1 MKMKNSDHLPLY
13 GVGPLYG
20 GIVAALTVAGCVAGS
35 LISFGK
41 VPTLRIPLLILGIL
55 LILYSVSLW
64 VRAVIVAKLDDN
76 IKENRL
82 VTGGVY
88 AHVRN
93 PIYSAI
99 MFAGTGALCITG
111 NLLFPPLFFV
121 FWTLMTVM
129 MKSTEE
135 KWLTERFGKEYI
147 NYCKR
152 TNRAIPWFAKKGDKK

>member
-1 MKMKNSDHLPLY
+1 MKNSDHLPLF

-35 LISFGK
+35 LVPFGR
-41 VPTLRIPLLILGIL
+41 VPQAKIPLLVFGIF
-55 LILYSVSLW
+55 LIVYGVSLW
-64 VRAVIVAKLDDN
+64 IRAVIVAKLDDG

-99 MFAGTGALCITG
+99 MFACTGALCIAG
-111 NLLFPPLFFV
+111 NLLFLPLFFV
-121 FWTLMTVM
+121 FWVLMTVM
-129 MKSTEE
+129 MKKTEE
-135 KWLTERFGKEYI
+135 KWLTERFGKDYI

-152 TNRAIPWFAKKGDKK
+152 VNRAIPWFAKKGDKK

>member
-1 MKMKNSDHLPLY
+1 MKMKNTAHLPLF

-20 GIVAALTVAGCVAGS
+20 AIVAALTVAGCVAGS
-35 LISFGK
+35 LVPFGR
-41 VPTLRIPLLILGIL
+41 VPQAKIPLLVFGIF
-55 LILYSVSLW
+55 LIVYGASLW
-64 VRAVIVAKLDDN
+64 VRAVLVAKLDDG

-121 FWTLMTVM
+121 FWALMTVM
-129 MKSTEE
+129 MKNTEE

>member
-1 MKMKNSDHLPLY
+1 MKEIDHLPLF

-20 GIVAALTVAGCVAGS
+20 AITVALTVAGCVVGS
-35 LISFGK
+35 LISLGK
-41 VPTLRIPLLILGIL
+41 VPELKIPLLIFGIL
-55 LILYSVSLW
+55 LILYGVTLW
-64 VRAVIVAKLDDN
+64 IRAVLVAKLDDN

-88 AHVRN
+88 SHVRN

-99 MFAGTGALCITG
+99 MFACTGALCIAG
-111 NLLFPPLFFV
+111 NLLFLPLFFV

-129 MKSTEE
+129 MKNTEE
-135 KWLTERFGKEYI
+135 KWLTERFGNEYEK
-147 NYCKR
+147 YCKR

>member
-1 MKMKNSDHLPLY
+1 MKMKNSDHLPLF

-20 GIVAALTVAGCVAGS
+20 GIVVALTVAGSACGS

-41 VPTLRIPLLILGIL
+41 VPQMKIPLLILGIL
-55 LILYSVSLW
+55 LIVYGVSLW
-64 VRAVIVAKLDDN
+64 IRAVLVAKLDDG

-88 AHVRN
+88 AQVRN

-99 MFAGTGALCITG
+99 MFACTGALCIAG
-111 NLLFPPLFFV
+111 NLLFLPLFFV
-121 FWTLMTVM
+121 FWALMTVM
-129 MKSTEE
+129 MKNTEE

-152 TNRAIPWFAKKGDKK
+152 VNRAIPWFAKKGDEK

>member
-1 MKMKNSDHLPLY
+1 MKNSDRLPLF

-20 GIVAALTVAGCVAGS
+20 GIVVALTVAGCVAGS
-35 LISFGK
+35 LVPFGR
-41 VPTLRIPLLILGIL
+41 VPQMKIPLLILGVL
-55 LILYSVSLW
+55 LIIYGVSLW
-64 VRAVIVAKLDDN
+64 VRAVLVAKLDDG

-99 MFAGTGALCITG
+99 MFACTGALCITG
-111 NLLFPPLFFV
+111 NLLFLPLFFV
-121 FWTLMTVM
+121 FWALMTVM
-129 MKSTEE
+129 MKNTEE

-152 TNRAIPWFAKKGDKK
+152 VNRAIPWFAKKGDKK

>member
-1 MKMKNSDHLPLY
+1 MKNSYHLPLF

-41 VPTLRIPLLILGIL
+41 VPQMKIPLLILGIL
-55 LILYSVSLW
+55 LVVYGVTLW
-64 VRAVIVAKLDDN
+64 IRAVIVAKLDDG

-99 MFAGTGALCITG
+99 MFACTGALCIAG
-111 NLLFPPLFFV
+111 NLLFLPLLFV
-121 FWTLMTVM
+121 FWALMTVM
-129 MKSTEE
+129 MKKTEE

-152 TNRAIPWFAKKGDKK
+152 VNRAIPWFAKKGDKK

>member
-20 GIVAALTVAGCVAGS
+20 AIVVALTVAGCVVGS
-35 LISFGK
+35 IISFGK
-41 VPTLRIPLLILGIL
+41 VPTLRMPLLILGIL
-55 LILYSVSLW
+55 LILYGVSLW

-88 AHVRN
+88 SHVRN

-99 MFAGTGALCITG
+99 MFACTGALCITG
-111 NLLFPPLFFV
+111 NLIFPPLFFV
-121 FWTLMTVM
+121 FWALMTVM
-129 MKSTEE
+129 MKNTEE

-147 NYCKR
+147 NYCKE

>member
-1 MKMKNSDHLPLY
+1 MKTSDHLPLF

-20 GIVAALTVAGCVAGS
+20 GIVVALTVAGCVCGS

-41 VPTLRIPLLILGIL
+41 VPQMKIPLLILGIL
-55 LILYSVSLW
+55 LVVYGVSLW
-64 VRAVIVAKLDDN
+64 IRAVIVAKLDDG

-99 MFAGTGALCITG
+99 MFACTGALCIAG
-111 NLLFPPLFFV
+111 NLLFLPLFFV
-121 FWTLMTVM
+121 FWALMTVM
-129 MKSTEE
+129 MKNTEE
-135 KWLTERFGKEYI
+135 KWLLDRFGKQYSD
-147 NYCKR
+147 YCKR
-152 TNRAIPWFAKKGDKK
+152 VNRAIPWFAKKGDKK

>member
-1 MKMKNSDHLPLY
+1 MKEIDHLPLF

-20 GIVAALTVAGCVAGS
+20 GIIVALTVAGCVAGS

-41 VPTLRIPLLILGIL
+41 VSELKIPLLILGVL
-55 LILYSVSLW
+55 LVVYGVSLW
-64 VRAVIVAKLDDN
+64 VRAVIVAKLDDG

-99 MFAGTGALCITG
+99 MFACTGALCITG
-111 NLLFPPLFFV
+111 NLFFLPLFFV
-121 FWTLMTVM
+121 FWVLMTVM
-129 MKSTEE
+129 MKNSEE
-135 KWLTERFGKEYI
+135 KWLTEHFGKEYI

-152 TNRAIPWFAKKGDKK
+152 VNRAILWFAKKGDKK

>member
-1 MKMKNSDHLPLY
+1 MKMKNTAHLPLF

-20 GIVAALTVAGCVAGS
+20 GIVVALTVAGCVAGS
-35 LISFGK
+35 LVPFGR
-41 VPTLRIPLLILGIL
+41 VPQAKTPLFIIGALLIVYG
-55 LILYSVSLW
+55 VSLW
-64 VRAVIVAKLDDN
+64 IRAVLVAKLDDN

-88 AHVRN
+88 SHVRN

-99 MFAGTGALCITG
+99 MFACTGALYIAG
-111 NLLFPPLFFV
+111 NLLFLPLFFV
-121 FWTLMTVM
+121 FWALMTVM
-129 MKSTEE
+129 MKKTEE

-152 TNRAIPWFAKKGDKK
+152 VNRAIPWFAKKGDKK

>member
-1 MKMKNSDHLPLY
+1 MKNSDHLPLF

-20 GIVAALTVAGCVAGS
+20 AIVAALTVAGCVAGS

-41 VPTLRIPLLILGIL
+41 VPQMKIPLLILGIL
-55 LILYSVSLW
+55 LIVYGVSLW
-64 VRAVIVAKLDDN
+64 IRAVIVAKLDDG

-88 AHVRN
+88 SHVRN

-99 MFAGTGALCITG
+99 MFACTGALCIAG

-121 FWTLMTVM
+121 FWALMTVM
-129 MKSTEE
+129 MKNTEE

-147 NYCKR
+147 NYCKE

>member
-1 MKMKNSDHLPLY
+1 MKNSYHLPLF

-41 VPTLRIPLLILGIL
+41 VPQMKIPLLILGIL
-55 LILYSVSLW
+55 LVVYGVSLW
-64 VRAVIVAKLDDN
+64 IRAVIVAKLDDR

-99 MFAGTGALCITG
+99 MFACTGALCIAG
-111 NLLFPPLFFV
+111 NLLFLPLFFV
-121 FWTLMTVM
+121 FWVLMTVM
-129 MKSTEE
+129 MKKTEE
-135 KWLTERFGKEYI
+135 KWLLDRFGKQYSD
-147 NYCKR
+147 YCKR
-152 TNRAIPWFAKKGDKK
+152 VNRAIPWFAKKGDKK

>member
-1 MKMKNSDHLPLY
+1 MKNTDHLPLF

-20 GIVAALTVAGCVAGS
+20 AIVVALTVAGCVAGS
-35 LISFGK
+35 RVSFGK
-41 VPTLRIPLLILGIL
+41 APQLKIPLLILGVL
-55 LILYSVSLW
+55 LIIYGISLW
-64 VRAVIVAKLDDN
+64 VRAVLVAKLDDG

-99 MFAGTGALCITG
+99 LFACTGALCIAG
-111 NLLFPPLFFV
+111 NLLFLPLFFV

-129 MKSTEE
+129 MKNTEE
-135 KWLTERFGKEYI
+135 KWLLDRFGKQYSD
-147 NYCKR
+147 YCKR
-152 TNRAIPWFAKKGDKK
+152 VNRAIPWFAKKGDKK